1 MFRPGYIWSLAV
13 LLFLGIVVPAFAA
26 EQKFEPGE
34 LVIGYATSNDRDIA
48 MKKLN
53 GAKDI
58 PRVRGERLDALE
70 AKPIAENA
78 IKVRLTLPERVLSAT
93 RNNPSEELAVLQ
105 DVAKQLRE
113 NDPSVRYAHPNWIA
127 DAQTP
132 SPPQPEKAVPQA
144 SHQTQK
150 ASHQTRS
157 RMVSAHRTGHKHA
170 RASPMAWE
178 FHHRA
183 THHQWWD
190 FDFHWSFSFSP
201 HCWQQKGR
209 HAHGH
214 HSHLECPRNA
224 MR

>member
-1 MFRPGYIWSLAV
+1 MTLARKHTMFRPGYVWSLAI
-13 LLFLGIVVPAFAA
+13 LLFLGIAVPAFAA

-34 LVIGYATSNDRDIA
+34 LVIGYATPNDRDNA

-53 GAKDI
+53 SAKDI

-78 IKVRLTLPERVLSAT
+78 IKVRLTLPARVLRAT

-113 NDPSVRYAHPNWIA
+113 NDPSVRYAHPSWIA

-132 SPPQPEKAVPQA
+132 SPAQPEKAAPQA
-144 SHQTQK
+144 SH
-150 ASHQTRS
+150 HTRIA
-157 RMVSAHRTGHKHA
+157 SAHRTAHKHS
-170 RASPMAWE
+170 RASAMAWE

-183 THHQWWD
+183 TQHQWWD

-209 HAHGH
+209 HSHGH
-214 HSHLECPRNA
+214 RSRLECPRDA